1 MLGGNGAGDKEGGEE
16 TTKVEVDLDMD
27 VEVEMKGMLVF
38 GGEVAG
44 SAAVAFSFTLATSVS
59 CDVAG
64 LLGFVLVPLSAPLAS
79 LAAGLLVHG
88 E

>member
-1 MLGGNGAGDKEGGEE
+1 MLGGNGAGDEEGGDGR
-16 TTKVEVDLDMD
+16 TTVELDVD
-27 VEVEMKGMLVF
+27 VEVETEEMLVF

-44 SAAVAFSFTLATSVS
+44 STAVAFSASVS

-64 LLGFVLVPLSAPLAS
+64 VLGFVLALLSAPLAS